1 MTKHEDHRF
10 IDALRQGND
19 LLINELYKE
28 LSPKVIRW
36 VLNNNGSISDA
47 KDIFQ
52 EAILAVYNMACDPGF
67 ILKYPIG
74 GLIFRICKNKWID
87 QIRKKTKES
96 EVRILEKER
105 YDNVETTT
113 ALLEQIETEEIR
125 QSKLDKAFQM
135 LTELCQNLLKLTMEG
150 ISPKEIAVQL
160 QMSDANSVYRRKN
173 ACIERWKT
181 LFKNNK

>member
-1 MTKHEDHRF
+1 MSKHKDHRF
-10 IDALRQGND
+10 IVALRQGND
-19 LLINELYKE
+19 TVIKELYTD
-28 LSPKVIRW
+28 LSPKVTRW
-36 VLNNNGSISDA
+36 IMANNGSMSDA

-52 EAILAVYNMACDPGF
+52 EAILALYNMACDPGF
-67 ILKYPIG
+67 VLKYPIG
-74 GLIFRICKNKWID
+74 GLLFKICKNKWID

-125 QSKLDKAFQM
+125 QTKLDKAFRK
-135 LTELCQNLLKLTMEG
+135 LSELCQNLLKLSMEG

-160 QMSDANSVYRRKN
+160 QMSDANSVYRRKS
-173 ACIERWKT
+173 ACVERWKT
-181 LFKNNK
+181 LFKN